1 MDSERLARQ
10 MAFLVEADK
19 VKNIVRRTQTIH
31 SERRE
36 NDAEHM
42 WHLSLMALTLSEYAT
57 EPVDLLRVLKMLL
70 IHDLVEIDAGDT
82 FAYDT
87 AGMATQKEREI
98 RAAERIFG
106 LLPDDNR
113 QEFRGLWEEFEIRE
127 TPEAKFAS
135 ALDRLGGLMPNYH
148 NKGGA
153 WREMGVS
160 VDRIKTRNRPIGEG
174 APSLWEYAE
183 SLIDEAERQGWITR
197 ERRDV

>member
-1 MDSERLARQ
+1 

-19 VKNIVRRTQTIH
+19 VKNIIRRTQTIY

-42 WHLSLMALTLSEYAT
+42 WHLSLMAITLSEYAA

-87 AGMATQKEREI
+87 VGLETKAAREI
-98 RAAERIFG
+98 LAAERIFG
-106 LLPDDNR
+106 LLPEDMA
-113 QEFRGLWEEFEIRE
+113 QEFRLLWEEFELRE

-135 ALDRLGGLMPNYH
+135 ALDRFGGLMPNYH

-153 WREMGVS
+153 WREMQVS
-160 VDRIKTRNRPIGEG
+160 VDRIKSRNRPIGEG
-174 APSLWEYAE
+174 APAVWEYAE
-183 SLIDEAERQGWITR
+183 ALIDEAEKQGWITR
-197 ERRDV
+197 ERQDT

>member
-1 MDSERLARQ
+1 

-19 VKNIVRRTQTIH
+19 VKNIIRRTQTIH

-42 WHLSLMALTLSEYAT
+42 WHLSLMAITLSEYAA
-57 EPVDLLRVLKMLL
+57 EPVDLLHVLKMLL

-87 AGMATQKEREI
+87 AGLATKMEREI
-98 RAAERIFG
+98 LAAERIFG
-106 LLPDDNR
+106 LLPEDIR
-113 QEFRGLWEEFEIRE
+113 QEFRGLWDEFELQK
-127 TPEAKFAS
+127 TSEAKFAA
-135 ALDRLGGLMPNYH
+135 ALDRLGGLIPNYH

-153 WREMGVS
+153 WKEMQIT
-160 VDRIKTRNRPIGEG
+160 VDRIKDRNQHIGAG
-174 APSLWEYAE
+174 APALWEYAE
-183 SLIDEAERQGWITR
+183 ALVDEAERQGWIER